1 MRAVSIALCAV
12 TMLIGALE
20 TVWAGEVP
28 PVGASVGEL
37 LELARRMNPE
47 LAAASLERDAARAR
61 VDGSDGWPDPKFQIT
76 FDDISR
82 NDAGWPSRT
91 AIYKY
96 TLIQEVPGW
105 GKRQTKREIAEAGH
119 REAEGQLQER
129 MAEVVMRVK
138 SAYADYHRVHLS
150 MDATSELIQVMRAL
164 VELARVRYAQ
174 GMGGQ
179 SEATSAEAERGAMSA
194 ELARMEK
201 ERHRIR
207 ARLNALV
214 NRSPDA
220 PLVEHPQMRPIPA
233 EEALRFVPLLE
244 RAMGSNPGL
253 KMSQARLEGAQGE
266 KRLAGKNWLPDFE
279 LGFGLVDRK
288 DEGMKDGFEAMLN
301 LNLPVVTGWRRAGER
316 EAEAKTG
323 AAQERWNAAR
333 LQLESSLREA
343 LLSLEEA
350 RLVEKSADEVLL
362 PQARVAVRSSL
373 KGYETGITEASMV
386 LDAVQRLKKFQI
398 ERLKAQFDQ
407 QVRLAEIERLV
418 GGDL

>member
-1 MRAVSIALCAV
+1 MNPFSRSLWIVS
-12 TMLIGALE
+12 MLVGALG
-20 TVWAGEVP
+20 TVWSGEVA

-47 LAAASLERDAARAR
+47 LAAAALDRDAAKAR
-61 VDGSDGWPDPKFQIT
+61 VEGSDGWPDPKLQLT
-76 FDDISR
+76 FDEISK

-91 AIYKY
+91 ATYKY
-96 TLIQEVPGW
+96 TLIQEIPGW
-105 GKRQTKREIAEAGH
+105 GKRQAKREIAEAGQ

-129 MAEVVMRVK
+129 VAEVVMRVK

-150 MDATSELIQVMRAL
+150 MDATGELIQVMRAL

-179 SEATSAEAERGAMSA
+179 SEATSAEAERGGMSA
-194 ELARMEK
+194 ELLRMEK

-214 NRSPDA
+214 NRAPDA
-220 PLVEHPQMRPIPA
+220 PLVEHPQLRPIPSD
-233 EEALRFVPLLE
+233 EALRFAPLLE

-253 KMSQARLEGAQGE
+253 MMSQARLEGAEGE
-266 KRLAGKNWLPDFE
+266 ERLTGKSWIPDLE

-288 DEGMKDGFEAMLN
+288 DEGMKDGFEAMVN

-316 EAEAKTG
+316 EAEAKRG
-323 AAQERWNAAR
+323 AARARWNAAR
-333 LQLESSLREA
+333 LQLESALREA

-373 KGYETGITEASMV
+373 KGYETGINEASMV

-418 GGDL
+418 GGEL